1 MKKTCFVVMGYGKKT
16 DYKIGRSIDLDKTYN
31 NILKP
36 LIEELGME
44 CVRSDEIIH
53 SGIIDKPMFNQ
64 LISADIVI
72 ADISTY
78 NPNAFY
84 EIGYR
89 SALKKPIIHL
99 KSKETSIPFDI
110 SSIRTFD
117 YDLTDLDAVTELKQR
132 LNKTIATFN
141 FDSSINENN
150 EKSDNDYIN
159 SQVLQELFKIHDG
172 IEEIK
177 KQISNNRSDTAAVSV
192 LADKLADTNK
202 ISIENTMATLVLKEI
217 FNDPSKLHTITSAMK
232 QLESIK

>member
-1 MKKTCFVVMGYGKKT
+1 MRICFVVCP
-16 DYKIGRSIDLDKTYN
+16 IGEDNSNTRN
-31 NILKP
+31 
-36 LIEELGME
+36 
-44 CVRSDEIIH
+44 RSDKLLKHIIEPVC
-53 SGIIDKPMFNQ
+53 DKNN
-64 LISADIVI
+64 LKVIRVDTLNSSDSITNTIVEYLNTADLVI
-72 ADISTY
+72 ADLSDH

-99 KSKETSIPFDI
+99 KNKETSIPFDI

-159 SQVLQELFKIHDG
+159 SQVLQELFKIHDD

-177 KQISNNRSDTAAVSV
+177 KQVSNNRSDTAAVSV
-192 LADKLADTNK
+192 LADKLADKNK
-202 ISIENTMATLVLKEI
+202 FSLEDTMATLVLKEI

>member
-1 MKKTCFVVMGYGKKT
+1 MRICFVVCP
-16 DYKIGRSIDLDKTYN
+16 IGEDNSNTRN
-31 NILKP
+31 
-36 LIEELGME
+36 
-44 CVRSDEIIH
+44 RSDKLLKHIIEPVC
-53 SGIIDKPMFNQ
+53 DKNN
-64 LISADIVI
+64 LEVIRVDTLNYSDSITNTIVEYLNTADLVI
-72 ADISTY
+72 ADLSDH

-99 KSKETSIPFDI
+99 KNKETSIPFDI

-117 YDLTDLDAVTELKQR
+117 YDLTDLDAVEELKQR
-132 LNKTIATFN
+132 LNQTIATFN

-150 EKSDNDYIN
+150 ENSDNDYIN

>member
-1 MKKTCFVVMGYGKKT
+1 MRICFVVCP
-16 DYKIGRSIDLDKTYN
+16 IGEDNSNTRN
-31 NILKP
+31 
-36 LIEELGME
+36 
-44 CVRSDEIIH
+44 RSDKLLKHIIEPVC
-53 SGIIDKPMFNQ
+53 DKNN
-64 LISADIVI
+64 LKVIRVDTLNSSDSITNTIVEYLNTADLVI
-72 ADISTY
+72 ADLSDH

-177 KQISNNRSDTAAVSV
+177 KQVSNNRSDTAAVSV

>member
-1 MKKTCFVVMGYGKKT
+1 MRICFVVCP
-16 DYKIGRSIDLDKTYN
+16 IGEDNSNTRN
-31 NILKP
+31 
-36 LIEELGME
+36 
-44 CVRSDEIIH
+44 RSDKLLKHIIEPVC
-53 SGIIDKPMFNQ
+53 DKNN
-64 LISADIVI
+64 LEVIRVDTLNYSDSITNTIVEYLNTADLVI
-72 ADISTY
+72 ADLSDH

-99 KSKETSIPFDI
+99 KNKETSIPFDI

-117 YDLTDLDAVTELKQR
+117 YDLTDLDAVEELKQR
-132 LNKTIATFN
+132 LNQTISTFN

-150 EKSDNDYIN
+150 ENSDNDYIN
-159 SQVLQELFKIHDG
+159 SQVLQELFKIHDD

-177 KQISNNRSDTAAVSV
+177 KQVSNNRSDTAAVSV
-192 LADKLADTNK
+192 LADKLADKNK
-202 ISIENTMATLVLKEI
+202 FSLEDTMATLVLKEI

>member
-1 MKKTCFVVMGYGKKT
+1 MRICFVVCP
-16 DYKIGRSIDLDKTYN
+16 IGEDNSNTRK
-31 NILKP
+31 
-36 LIEELGME
+36 
-44 CVRSDEIIH
+44 RSDKLLKHIIEPVC
-53 SGIIDKPMFNQ
+53 DKNN
-64 LISADIVI
+64 LKVIRVDTLNSSDSITNTIVEYLNTADLVI
-72 ADISTY
+72 ADLSDH

>member
-1 MKKTCFVVMGYGKKT
+1 MRICFVVCP
-16 DYKIGRSIDLDKTYN
+16 IGEDNSNTRN
-31 NILKP
+31 
-36 LIEELGME
+36 
-44 CVRSDEIIH
+44 RSDKLLKHIIEPVC
-53 SGIIDKPMFNQ
+53 DKNN
-64 LISADIVI
+64 LEVIRVDTLNSSDSITNTIVEYLNTADLVI
-72 ADISTY
+72 ADLSDH

-99 KSKETSIPFDI
+99 KNKETSIPFDI

-132 LNKTIATFN
+132 LNQTIATFN

-150 EKSDNDYIN
+150 ENSDNDYIN
-159 SQVLQELFKIHDG
+159 SQVLQELFKIHDD

-177 KQISNNRSDTAAVSV
+177 KQVSNNRSDTAAVSV
-192 LADKLADTNK
+192 LADKLADKNK
-202 ISIENTMATLVLKEI
+202 FSLEDTMATLFLKEI

>member
-1 MKKTCFVVMGYGKKT
+1 MRICFVVCP
-16 DYKIGRSIDLDKTYN
+16 IGEDNSNTRN
-31 NILKP
+31 
-36 LIEELGME
+36 
-44 CVRSDEIIH
+44 RSDKLLKHIIEPVC
-53 SGIIDKPMFNQ
+53 DKNN
-64 LISADIVI
+64 LKVIRVDTLNSSDSITNTIVEYLNTADLVI
-72 ADISTY
+72 ADLSDH

-217 FNDPSKLHTITSAMK
+217 FDHPSKLHTITSAMK

>member
-1 MKKTCFVVMGYGKKT
+1 MRICFVVCP
-16 DYKIGRSIDLDKTYN
+16 IGEDNSNTRN
-31 NILKP
+31 
-36 LIEELGME
+36 
-44 CVRSDEIIH
+44 RSDKLLKHIIEPVC
-53 SGIIDKPMFNQ
+53 DKNN
-64 LISADIVI
+64 LEVIRVDTLNYSDSITNTIVEYLNTADLVI
-72 ADISTY
+72 ADLSDH

-99 KSKETSIPFDI
+99 KNKETSIPFDI

-117 YDLTDLDAVTELKQR
+117 YDLTDLDAVEELKQR
-132 LNKTIATFN
+132 LNQTIATFN

-150 EKSDNDYIN
+150 ENSDNDFIN
-159 SQVLQELFKIHDG
+159 SQVLQELFKIHDD

-177 KQISNNRSDTAAVSV
+177 KQVSNNRSDTAAVSV
-192 LADKLADTNK
+192 LADKLADKNK
-202 ISIENTMATLVLKEI
+202 FSLEDTMATLVLKEI

>member
-1 MKKTCFVVMGYGKKT
+1 MRICFVVCP
-16 DYKIGRSIDLDKTYN
+16 IGEDNSNTRN
-31 NILKP
+31 
-36 LIEELGME
+36 
-44 CVRSDEIIH
+44 RSDKLLKHIIEPVC
-53 SGIIDKPMFNQ
+53 DKNN
-64 LISADIVI
+64 LKVIRVDTLNSSDSITNTIVEYLNTADLVI
-72 ADISTY
+72 ADLSDH

-99 KSKETSIPFDI
+99 KNKETSIPFDI

-117 YDLTDLDAVTELKQR
+117 YDLTDLDAVEELKQR
-132 LNKTIATFN
+132 LNQTIATFN

-150 EKSDNDYIN
+150 ENSDNDYIN

-177 KQISNNRSDTAAVSV
+177 KQVSNNRSDTAAVSV

-232 QLESIK
+232 QFESIK

>member
-1 MKKTCFVVMGYGKKT
+1 MRICFVVCP
-16 DYKIGRSIDLDKTYN
+16 IGEDNSNTRN
-31 NILKP
+31 
-36 LIEELGME
+36 
-44 CVRSDEIIH
+44 RSDKLLKHIIEPVC
-53 SGIIDKPMFNQ
+53 DKNN
-64 LISADIVI
+64 LEVIRVDTLNYSDSITNTIVEYLNTADLVI
-72 ADISTY
+72 ADLSDH

-99 KSKETSIPFDI
+99 KNKETSIPFDI

-117 YDLTDLDAVTELKQR
+117 YDLTDLDAVEELKQR
-132 LNKTIATFN
+132 LNQTIATFN

-150 EKSDNDYIN
+150 ENSDNDYIN
-159 SQVLQELFKIHDG
+159 SQVLQELFKIHDD

-177 KQISNNRSDTAAVSV
+177 KQVSNNRSDTAAVSV
-192 LADKLADTNK
+192 LADKLADKNK
-202 ISIENTMATLVLKEI
+202 FSLEDTMATLFLKEI

>member
-1 MKKTCFVVMGYGKKT
+1 MRICFVVCP
-16 DYKIGRSIDLDKTYN
+16 IGEDNSNTRN
-31 NILKP
+31 
-36 LIEELGME
+36 
-44 CVRSDEIIH
+44 RSDKLLKHIIEPVC
-53 SGIIDKPMFNQ
+53 DKNN
-64 LISADIVI
+64 LKVIRVDTLNSSDSITNTIVEYLNTADLVI
-72 ADISTY
+72 ADLSDH

-159 SQVLQELFKIHDG
+159 SQVLQELFKINDG

-177 KQISNNRSDTAAVSV
+177 KQVSNNRSDTAAVSV

-232 QLESIK
+232 QFESIK

>member
-1 MKKTCFVVMGYGKKT
+1 MRICFVVCP
-16 DYKIGRSIDLDKTYN
+16 IGEDNSNTRN
-31 NILKP
+31 
-36 LIEELGME
+36 
-44 CVRSDEIIH
+44 RSDKLLKHIIEPVC
-53 SGIIDKPMFNQ
+53 DKNN
-64 LISADIVI
+64 LEVIRVDTLNSSDSITNTIVEYLNTADLVI
-72 ADISTY
+72 ADLSDH

-99 KSKETSIPFDI
+99 KNKETSIPFDI

-132 LNKTIATFN
+132 LNQTIATFN

-150 EKSDNDYIN
+150 ENSDNDYIN
-159 SQVLQELFKIHDG
+159 SQVLQELFKIHDD

-177 KQISNNRSDTAAVSV
+177 KQVSNNRSDTAAVSV

>member
-1 MKKTCFVVMGYGKKT
+1 MRICFVVCP
-16 DYKIGRSIDLDKTYN
+16 IGEDNSNTRN
-31 NILKP
+31 
-36 LIEELGME
+36 
-44 CVRSDEIIH
+44 RSDKLLKHIIEPVC
-53 SGIIDKPMFNQ
+53 DKNN
-64 LISADIVI
+64 LKVIRVDTLNYSDSITNTIVEYLNTADLVI
-72 ADISTY
+72 ADLSDH

-99 KSKETSIPFDI
+99 KNKETSIPFDI

-117 YDLTDLDAVTELKQR
+117 YDLTDLDAVEELKQR
-132 LNKTIATFN
+132 LNQTIATFN

-159 SQVLQELFKIHDG
+159 SQVLQELFKIHDD

-177 KQISNNRSDTAAVSV
+177 KQVSNNRSDTAAVSV
-192 LADKLADTNK
+192 LADKLADKNK
-202 ISIENTMATLVLKEI
+202 FSLEDTMATLVLKEI

>member
-1 MKKTCFVVMGYGKKT
+1 MRICFVVCP
-16 DYKIGRSIDLDKTYN
+16 IGEDNSNTRN
-31 NILKP
+31 
-36 LIEELGME
+36 
-44 CVRSDEIIH
+44 RSDKLLKHIIEPVC
-53 SGIIDKPMFNQ
+53 DKNN
-64 LISADIVI
+64 LEVIRVDTLNSSDSITNTIVEYLNTADLVI
-72 ADISTY
+72 ADLSDH

-99 KSKETSIPFDI
+99 KNKETSIPFDI

-117 YDLTDLDAVTELKQR
+117 YDLTDLDAVEELKQR
-132 LNKTIATFN
+132 LNQTIATFN

-150 EKSDNDYIN
+150 ENSDNDYIN
-159 SQVLQELFKIHDG
+159 SQVLQELFKIHDD

-177 KQISNNRSDTAAVSV
+177 KQVSNNRSDTAAVSV
-192 LADKLADTNK
+192 LADKLADKNK
-202 ISIENTMATLVLKEI
+202 FSLEDTMATLVLKEI

>member
-1 MKKTCFVVMGYGKKT
+1 MRICFVVCP
-16 DYKIGRSIDLDKTYN
+16 IGEDNSNTRN
-31 NILKP
+31 
-36 LIEELGME
+36 
-44 CVRSDEIIH
+44 RSDKLLKHIIEPVC
-53 SGIIDKPMFNQ
+53 DKNN
-64 LISADIVI
+64 LKVIRVDTLNSSDSITNTIVEYLNTADLVI
-72 ADISTY
+72 ADLSDH

-177 KQISNNRSDTAAVSV
+177 KQVSNNRSDTAAVSV

-232 QLESIK
+232 QFESIK

>member
-1 MKKTCFVVMGYGKKT
+1 MRICFVVCP
-16 DYKIGRSIDLDKTYN
+16 IGEDNSNTRN
-31 NILKP
+31 
-36 LIEELGME
+36 
-44 CVRSDEIIH
+44 RSDKLLKHIIEPVC
-53 SGIIDKPMFNQ
+53 DKNN
-64 LISADIVI
+64 LEVIRVDTLNYSDSITNTIVEYLNTADLVI
-72 ADISTY
+72 ADLSDH

-99 KSKETSIPFDI
+99 KNKETSIPFDI

-117 YDLTDLDAVTELKQR
+117 YDLTDLDAVEELKQR
-132 LNKTIATFN
+132 LNQTIATFN

-150 EKSDNDYIN
+150 ENSDNDFIN
-159 SQVLQELFKIHDG
+159 SQVLQELFKIHED

-192 LADKLADTNK
+192 LADKLADKNK
-202 ISIENTMATLVLKEI
+202 FSLEDTMATLVLKEI

>member
-1 MKKTCFVVMGYGKKT
+1 MRIWFVVCP
-16 DYKIGRSIDLDKTYN
+16 IGEDNSNTRN
-31 NILKP
+31 
-36 LIEELGME
+36 
-44 CVRSDEIIH
+44 RSDKLLKHIIEPVC
-53 SGIIDKPMFNQ
+53 DKNN
-64 LISADIVI
+64 LKVIRVDTLNSSDSITNTIVEYLNTADLVI
-72 ADISTY
+72 ADLSDH

>member
-1 MKKTCFVVMGYGKKT
+1 MRICFVVCP
-16 DYKIGRSIDLDKTYN
+16 IGEDNSNTRN
-31 NILKP
+31 
-36 LIEELGME
+36 
-44 CVRSDEIIH
+44 RSDKLLKHIIEPVC
-53 SGIIDKPMFNQ
+53 DKNN
-64 LISADIVI
+64 LKVIRVDTLNSSDSITNTIVEYLNTADLVI
-72 ADISTY
+72 ADLSDH

-117 YDLTDLDAVTELKQR
+117 YDLTDLDAVEELKQR
-132 LNKTIATFN
+132 LNQTIATFN

-150 EKSDNDYIN
+150 ENSDNDYIN

-177 KQISNNRSDTAAVSV
+177 KQVSNNRSDTAAVSV

>member
-1 MKKTCFVVMGYGKKT
+1 MRICFVVCP
-16 DYKIGRSIDLDKTYN
+16 IGEDNSNTRN
-31 NILKP
+31 
-36 LIEELGME
+36 
-44 CVRSDEIIH
+44 RSDQLLKHIIEPVC
-53 SGIIDKPMFNQ
+53 DKNN
-64 LISADIVI
+64 LKVIRVDTLNSSDSITNTIVEYLNTADLVI
-72 ADISTY
+72 ADLSDH

-99 KSKETSIPFDI
+99 KNKETSIPFDI

-117 YDLTDLDAVTELKQR
+117 YNLTNLDAVEELKQR

-177 KQISNNRSDTAAVSV
+177 KQVSNNKSDTAAVSV

>member
-1 MKKTCFVVMGYGKKT
+1 MRICFVVCP
-16 DYKIGRSIDLDKTYN
+16 IGEDNSNTRN
-31 NILKP
+31 
-36 LIEELGME
+36 
-44 CVRSDEIIH
+44 RSDKLLKHIIEPVC
-53 SGIIDKPMFNQ
+53 DKNN
-64 LISADIVI
+64 LKVIRVDTLNSSDSITNTIVEYLNTADLVI
-72 ADISTY
+72 ADLSDH

-159 SQVLQELFKIHDG
+159 SQVLQELFKIHDD

-177 KQISNNRSDTAAVSV
+177 KQVSNNRSDTAAVSV
-192 LADKLADTNK
+192 LADKLADKNK
-202 ISIENTMATLVLKEI
+202 FSLEDTMATLFLKEI

>member
-1 MKKTCFVVMGYGKKT
+1 MRICFVVCP
-16 DYKIGRSIDLDKTYN
+16 IGEDNSNTRN
-31 NILKP
+31 
-36 LIEELGME
+36 
-44 CVRSDEIIH
+44 RSDKLLKHIIEPVC
-53 SGIIDKPMFNQ
+53 DKNN
-64 LISADIVI
+64 LKVIRVDTLNSSDSITNTIVEYLNTADLVI
-72 ADISTY
+72 ADLSDH

>member
-1 MKKTCFVVMGYGKKT
+1 MRICFVVCP
-16 DYKIGRSIDLDKTYN
+16 IGEDNSNTRN
-31 NILKP
+31 
-36 LIEELGME
+36 
-44 CVRSDEIIH
+44 RSDKLLKHIIEPVC
-53 SGIIDKPMFNQ
+53 DKNN
-64 LISADIVI
+64 LKVIRVDTLNSSDSITNTIVEYLNTADLVI
-72 ADISTY
+72 ADLSDH

-99 KSKETSIPFDI
+99 KNKETSIPFDI
-110 SSIRTFD
+110 FSIRTFD
-117 YDLTDLDAVTELKQR
+117 YDLTDLDSVTELKQL

-177 KQISNNRSDTAAVSV
+177 KQVSNNRSDTAAVSV

-232 QLESIK
+232 QLEIIK

>member
-1 MKKTCFVVMGYGKKT
+1 MRICFVVCP
-16 DYKIGRSIDLDKTYN
+16 IGEDNSNTRN
-31 NILKP
+31 
-36 LIEELGME
+36 
-44 CVRSDEIIH
+44 RSDKLLKHIIEPVC
-53 SGIIDKPMFNQ
+53 DKNN
-64 LISADIVI
+64 LKVIRVDTLNSSDSITNTIVEYLNTADLVI
-72 ADISTY
+72 ADLSDH
-78 NPNAFY
+78 NQNAFY

>member
-1 MKKTCFVVMGYGKKT
+1 MRICFVVCP
-16 DYKIGRSIDLDKTYN
+16 IGEDNSNTRN
-31 NILKP
+31 
-36 LIEELGME
+36 
-44 CVRSDEIIH
+44 RSDKLLKHIIEPVC
-53 SGIIDKPMFNQ
+53 DKNN
-64 LISADIVI
+64 LKVIRVDTLNSSDSITNTIVEYLNTADLVI
-72 ADISTY
+72 ADLSDH

-217 FNDPSKLHTITSAMK
+217 FNDSSKLHTITSAMK

>member
-1 MKKTCFVVMGYGKKT
+1 MRICFVVCP
-16 DYKIGRSIDLDKTYN
+16 IGEDNSNTRN
-31 NILKP
+31 
-36 LIEELGME
+36 
-44 CVRSDEIIH
+44 RSDKLLKHIIEPVC
-53 SGIIDKPMFNQ
+53 DKNN
-64 LISADIVI
+64 LEVIRVDTLNYSDSITNTIVEYLNTADLVI
-72 ADISTY
+72 ADLSDH

-99 KSKETSIPFDI
+99 KNKETSIPFDI

-117 YDLTDLDAVTELKQR
+117 YDLTDLDAVEELKQR
-132 LNKTIATFN
+132 LNQTIATFN

-150 EKSDNDYIN
+150 ENSDNDYIN
-159 SQVLQELFKIHDG
+159 SQVLQELFKIHDD

-177 KQISNNRSDTAAVSV
+177 KQVSNNRSDTAAVSV
-192 LADKLADTNK
+192 LADKLADKNK
-202 ISIENTMATLVLKEI
+202 FSLEDTMATLVLKEI